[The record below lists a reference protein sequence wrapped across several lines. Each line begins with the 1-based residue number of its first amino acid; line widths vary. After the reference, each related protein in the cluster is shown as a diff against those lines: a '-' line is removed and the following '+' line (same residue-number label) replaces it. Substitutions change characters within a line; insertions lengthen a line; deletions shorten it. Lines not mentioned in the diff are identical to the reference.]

1 MTLKAGQSAEYALE
15 NGRRAYLV
23 PASGS
28 IEVNGVRAEARDGL
42 AVRDEPMLKVT
53 ALEDSEVLLVE
64 VA

>member
-1 MTLKAGQSAEYALE
+1 LE

-23 PASGS
+23 PATGS
-28 IEVNGVRAEARDGL
+28 IEINGVRAEARDGL
-42 AVRDEPMLKVT
+42 AVRDEPTLKVT

>member
-23 PASGS
+23 PATG

-42 AVRDEPMLKVT
+42 AVRDEPTLKVT

>member
-1 MTLKAGQSAEYALE
+1 M
-15 NGRRAYLV
+15 
-23 PASGS
+23 PATGS

-42 AVRDEPMLKVT
+42 AVRDEPTLKVT